1 MMSQKLSSCERLQS
15 APSPQ
20 PSYRPAVAAIV
31 QDRAG
36 HILICERSDAPGAW
50 QFPQGGIE
58 SGETPA
64 AALARE
70 VFEEISLPRESYSIA
85 AVRGPYRYRFPAGMT
100 KKGFRGQAHH
110 YFLLRLRG
118 PKSLINPATRN
129 REFHRTRWICPEE
142 FDLNW
147 LPPMKRH
154 AYRRVLR
161 DFFGALL
168 RRTDSG

>member
-1 MMSQKLSSCERLQS
+1 MI
-15 APSPQ
+15 
-20 PSYRPAVAAIV
+20 YRPAVAAIL

-36 HILICERSDAPGAW
+36 CILICERSDTPGGW

-58 SGETPA
+58 PGETPA

-70 VFEEISLPRESYSIA
+70 VLEEIFLPRKAYSIA
-85 AVRGPYRYRFPAGMT
+85 VARGPYRYRFPPGIT
-100 KKGFRGQAHH
+100 KKGFHGQAHQ

-118 PKSLINPATRN
+118 PKSLINPAAAN
-129 REFHRTRWICPEE
+129 GEFRRTRWIRPDE

-147 LPPMKRH
+147 LPPMKRR

-161 DFFGALL
+161 DFFGAALAH
-168 RRTDSG
+168 G

>member
-1 MMSQKLSSCERLQS
+1 MRNVAYASRLRT
-15 APSPQ
+15 
-20 PSYRPAVAAIV
+20 YRPAVAAIV

-36 HILICERSDAPGAW
+36 RILICERSDNPGAW

-58 SGETPA
+58 SGETPQ

-85 AVRGPYRYRFPAGMT
+85 AVRGPYRYRFPAGMM

-118 PKSLINPATRN
+118 PKNLINTAVGN
-129 REFHRTRWICPEE
+129 GEFSQARWIRPGE
-142 FDLNW
+142 FDLTW
-147 LPPMKRH
+147 LPPMKRC

-161 DFFGALL
+161 DFFGATA
-168 RRTDSG
+168 RSTTDSG